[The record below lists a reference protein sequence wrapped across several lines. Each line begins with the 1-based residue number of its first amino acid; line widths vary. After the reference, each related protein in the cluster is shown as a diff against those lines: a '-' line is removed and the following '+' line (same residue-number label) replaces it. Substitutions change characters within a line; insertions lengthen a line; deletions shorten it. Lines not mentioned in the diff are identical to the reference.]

1 MQKKIN
7 LLSTLLIIALVLG
20 ALSTCSGPAF
30 RAGMDQAEE
39 RAKTEYR
46 TDHPSSYQ
54 VGYEVGGTLQERM
67 SLHRAYVRV
76 VPEGILTYPDS
87 LYNVK
92 TGEMTPAV
100 LESFMLGLKEVD
112 NSFGWVDFVAAGLAL
127 VSIIAFILMLLVFV
141 TSIKSGGIFVK
152 GNERILRW
160 MAVVFFVWYA
170 LDWVTVLTE
179 YATAKANVSLMGYTV
194 AFEAPSFFPLVVGI
208 TFLLF
213 AQIFAKGRRME
224 EDQEFMV

>member
-7 LLSTLLIIALVLG
+7 LLSTLLIVALILG

-30 RAGMDQAEE
+30 RAGMDQSEE
-39 RAKTEYR
+39 RARIEYR
-46 TDHPSSYQ
+46 QDHPSPYA
-54 VGYEVGGTLQERM
+54 VGYEVGGSIRKRM
-67 SLHRAYVRV
+67 ELHRAYVRV

-87 LYNVK
+87 LYNLK

-100 LESFMLGLKEVD
+100 LESFTLGLKEMD
-112 NSFGWVDFVAAGLAL
+112 NRYGWIDFVVAGLAF
-127 VSIIAFILMLLVFV
+127 VSIIAFILLLLVFV
-141 TSIKSGGIFVK
+141 TSIKSGGIFLK

-160 MAVVFFVWYA
+160 MAVVFFVWYV
-170 LDWVTVLTE
+170 LDWVATLTE
-179 YATAKANVSLMGYTV
+179 FASAKAHVALMGYSV
-194 AFEAPSFFPLVVGI
+194 VFEAPSFFPLVVGI

-213 AQIFAKGRRME
+213 AQIFAKGRKME